1 MIDGHRYKMNHVCY
15 SKYANRRRKEDEKI
29 EKMCCFR
36 LGITRSALRL
46 LCLNRLKYINRDS
59 QYCVSVLCA
68 AEQKGCKPT
77 IISNCTKTIRRMLS
91 KFAIEWSCRCVHGYR
106 VTEDERQITNWYEL
120 NDNQTRKREYFF
132 DQFFRLSSND
142 WPKRFDKLLPFGQ
155 HMGCAGRSR
164 SRSRRRKQIIHV
176 SKWESIYSWLVD
188 RSLFMWGNRE
198 NSILIRWRS
207 RRR

>member
-1 MIDGHRYKMNHVCY
+1 
-15 SKYANRRRKEDEKI
+15 
-29 EKMCCFR
+29 MCCFR
-36 LGITRSALRL
+36 LGTPRSALRL

-120 NDNQTRKREYFF
+120 NDNQTRKGNIFSISFSDYRAMT
-132 DQFFRLSSND
+132 DRND
-142 WPKRFDKLLPFGQ
+142 LINYCHSGSIWAAPAVAVAEAEDENKSFMCRNESRFIRG
-155 HMGCAGRSR
+155 
-164 SRSRRRKQIIHV
+164 
-176 SKWESIYSWLVD
+176 SWVAHCLCEEI
-188 RSLFMWGNRE
+188 GK
-198 NSILIRWRS
+198 IRY
-207 RRR
+207 